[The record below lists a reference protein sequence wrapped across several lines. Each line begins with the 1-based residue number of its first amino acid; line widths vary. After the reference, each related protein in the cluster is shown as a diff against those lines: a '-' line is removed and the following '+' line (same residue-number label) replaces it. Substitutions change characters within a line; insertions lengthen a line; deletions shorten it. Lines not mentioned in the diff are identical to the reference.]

1 MFRDAARYVRHFSPI
16 LLLAASSCTGAAGAH
31 SPDYAADQ
39 ADALSAGGGGGGGTG
54 ERADGASNGEPSA
67 DGMIPP
73 PAMATFPIRVS
84 DNRRFFVGANGAP
97 FLYHADTAWGA
108 PYVPTPSDV
117 TEYLNDRQA
126 KGFTVIQ
133 TWVVGCDASTPNYA
147 GETPFNGAPFDVA
160 SINEQ
165 YFANFDSIITK
176 AASRNMLIVASPA
189 WFGADG
195 MCNRGKLNTTN
206 AAAWGRWLA
215 RRYKSTINIAWIMAG
230 DNNVVVGDSD
240 MTQVVRAM
248 ANAIKAE
255 APHHLITLHAQGGV
269 SSGEIVHGEAWLD
282 FNMSYEYQ
290 FTAWHT
296 SPRLYPQ
303 FHADYRRTPTKPF
316 VLGESHYDWPEP
328 GQEWIGLPIRR
339 QAYWAVLSGSA
350 GHAYGQR
357 STMDFGRSFGV
368 DWREGLNT
376 DGAIGMKHLKSLF
389 STRAWEKL
397 APDLDHRVMTSG
409 YQSAAAYAPIAL
421 ATDGTF
427 ALAYLPRSRTVTVDM
442 SKFSGPVKGMWFD
455 PTNATTQVI
464 SGSPFMNSGS
474 RSFTSPESNAKGDSD
489 WVLILEK

>member
-1 MFRDAARYVRHFSPI
+1 MFRDAARYVILLSPI
-16 LLLAASSCTGAAGAH
+16 LLLAASSCTGAAGAP
-31 SPDYAADQ
+31 SPDHAEDHV
-39 ADALSAGGGGGGGTG
+39 DASSAGGGGGGTVG
-54 ERADGASNGEPSA
+54 RADGASNGEPSA

-108 PYVPTPSDV
+108 PYVPTPSEV

-147 GETPFNGAPFDVA
+147 GEAPFKGAPFDVA
-160 SINEQ
+160 AINEP
-165 YFANFDSIITK
+165 YFANFDSIVTK

-189 WFGADG
+189 WFGAEG

-282 FNMSYEYQ
+282 FNMSYE
-290 FTAWHT
+290 
-296 SPRLYPQ
+296 
-303 FHADYRRTPTKPF
+303 
-316 VLGESHYDWPEP
+316 
-328 GQEWIGLPIRR
+328 
-339 QAYWAVLSGSA
+339 
-350 GHAYGQR
+350 
-357 STMDFGRSFGV
+357 
-368 DWREGLNT
+368 
-376 DGAIGMKHLKSLF
+376 
-389 STRAWEKL
+389 
-397 APDLDHRVMTSG
+397 
-409 YQSAAAYAPIAL
+409 
-421 ATDGTF
+421 
-427 ALAYLPRSRTVTVDM
+427 
-442 SKFSGPVKGMWFD
+442 
-455 PTNATTQVI
+455 
-464 SGSPFMNSGS
+464 
-474 RSFTSPESNAKGDSD
+474 SPERPATSRWNAPARWS
-489 WVLILEK
+489 